1 MTQVART
8 SSRRDSLA
16 SRLVRYDWLLVL
28 AVLGIGSFGTL
39 MVYSATKVRLLEAG
53 ISGRYYFERQA
64 IFFVLGVVVMAVLA
78 LVDYERLVHLG
89 WFIYG
94 ASVLG
99 LLAVLTPVG
108 SSQLGSQRWFQL
120 GPLQVQPSEFA
131 PIGVV
136 FGIVAYL
143 GMREDPIDLRAVA
156 VMLALGGV
164 PMLLVIKQPDLGTG
178 IVIGVVTV
186 TMLVMAGTPARYLL
200 ALALLGVLGVVL
212 VLNVGFLKSYQLHRL
227 LSFLNPRAY
236 ASTYGYNLAQSK
248 IAIGSGHVFGAGLF
262 RGSQT
267 DLAFVP
273 EQQTDFIFT
282 AIGEQLGF
290 VGAGVLLAAYT
301 VLVWRLWRAMRWA
314 KDQAGMLIVAGVIA
328 WVGFSVF
335 QNVGMTIG
343 IMPITGIPLPLVS
356 YGGSALVAFLAMIG
370 VSLNV
375 GARRG
380 RAAR

>member
-380 RAAR
+380 RAAG

>member
-186 TMLVMAGTPARYLL
+186 TMLVIAGTPARYLL

-380 RAAR
+380 RAAG

>member
-186 TMLVMAGTPARYLL
+186 TMLVIAGTPARYLL

>member
-143 GMREDPIDLRAVA
+143 GMREDPIDLRAVP

-380 RAAR
+380 RAAG